1 MHIAVLALCAQ
12 CKVHCHR
19 LQTHLQYLN
28 IVSYL
33 DHLQGRG
40 FLSAGMWTSV
50 DVADPLDI
58 DSDTIVRNVGH
69 SVTLHVPVN
78 LKTGG

>member
-12 CKVHCHR
+12 CTLPPSANPPAVHK
-19 LQTHLQYLN
+19 YL

-40 FLSAGMWTSV
+40 FLSAGMRTSV
-50 DVADPLDI
+50 DVADRLDLH
-58 DSDTIVRNVGH
+58 SDTIVRNVGH
-69 SVTLHVPVN
+69 SVTLHVPEN
-78 LKTGG
+78 LKTRG